1 MKLVFLPTLTDIQ
14 DMLGENL
21 YVDLIWM
28 SRERDHTGLV
38 KERFAKWSS
47 KISARNVGSAP
58 EPIFMRPEALVID
71 PPGAPDTWQ
80 LEPARLEAPADAQ
93 AQSVQELTNLLGA
106 ARVAEINEEYP
117 LRATAKGGRR

>member
-1 MKLVFLPTLTDIQ
+1 MEQEMKLVFLPTLTDIR
-14 DMLGENL
+14 DMLGKNL

-58 EPIFMRPEALVID
+58 EPIFKRPEALDLD
-71 PPGAPDTWQ
+71 PLGAPDSRQ
-80 LEPARLEAPADAQ
+80 LEAPPDAQ

-106 ARVAEINEEYP
+106 ARAAEFSEEYP
-117 LRATAKGGRR
+117 VRAAAKSRRR